1 MVTINLDNI
10 EVKEGEFKTY
20 LKEDG
25 KYKVTVTDFQQGVS
39 ENTGTPYIKFE
50 FKTDA
55 DEYITASF
63 YLTEKAYWRFKKFI
77 MALGHPG
84 TGTIDPVSVA
94 KMCVGKSLNIEC
106 AHRMTVDPVT
116 GNKEVGKYLEVMDFS
131 KC

>member
-1 MVTINLDNI
+1 
-10 EVKEGEFKTY
+10 
-20 LKEDG
+20 
-25 KYKVTVTDFQQGVS
+25 
-39 ENTGTPYIKFE
+39 
-50 FKTDA
+50 
-55 DEYITASF
+55 
-63 YLTEKAYWRFKKFI
+63 

-116 GNKEVGKYLEVMDFS
+116 GTKEVGKYLEVMDFS